1 MSDHYGNR
9 HQPRDPYDGAAYDPY
24 PPREPEPQAYQ
35 GEDGQGQGHQGQSAW
50 PTAGGLH
57 GYPPV
62 DDPSTQTW
70 QTSTWDTHTWQQPQQ
85 QTPAPGPAAEP
96 SHDPYGSPDAHGSY
110 GSHDVYGG
118 SGSYGT
124 SGFHGEFG
132 SSGTPDAYG
141 TAGPHGGFGSPGA
154 SDAYGTAGSYGG
166 SPWPDGGVQLPG
178 QAAGYEPALAVDA
191 HAPLPEPAPF
201 QAEPAPVVAR
211 PEAESA
217 PEAARPMTAAEKA
230 KAEGRAQILPP
241 GFRPAVITAVL
252 AGLLALTAPLA
263 RPALAAPVVLLQAV
277 TAAGWF
283 RLNGMWPARQGI
295 ALAFLGG
302 LVADAGLL
310 AARAGQAPTVLIGT
324 LGCWLLLVVV
334 LQLRSHASAD
344 ERMYGLTCA
353 AGSTALTVLAAGH
366 LAADHKAVV
375 IGALAVAVTVLARA
389 VPLPAMISPVIA
401 LLAAAGAGIL
411 GGQLTHT
418 GPSAALLGLA
428 AGVCALVGLRV
439 ASYDYPS
446 RFVHMTAGV
455 ALPLAL
461 AAPAVYVIGRTLL

>member
-1 MSDHYGNR
+1 MSGS
-9 HQPRDPYDGAAYDPY
+9 QGAGSSFGS
-24 PPREPEPQAYQ
+24 Q
-35 GEDGQGQGHQGQSAW
+35 GGE
-50 PTAGGLH
+50 
-57 GYPPV
+57 
-62 DDPSTQTW
+62 
-70 QTSTWDTHTWQQPQQ
+70 
-85 QTPAPGPAAEP
+85 
-96 SHDPYGSPDAHGSY
+96 GSY
-110 GSHDVYGG
+110 GSQGGGGSYGARGAYGSADAYGG
-118 SGSYGT
+118 SGFSGGSGSSDGFGAQARFGASGTQGGAGASAT
-124 SGFHGEFG
+124 SGFHGQ
-132 SSGTPDAYG
+132 A
-141 TAGPHGGFGSPGA
+141 GA
-154 SDAYGTAGSYGG
+154 SDVYGAADSYGRFGASGASGDFGASG
-166 SPWPDGGVQLPG
+166 SHGAANYDVYGPSGAQGRPGSDVHGVPRSHGGADSYGSAWSEGPVQLPG
-178 QAAGYEPALAVDA
+178 QAVGYEPALAADA
-191 HAPLPEPAPF
+191 HAPLPESAPF
-201 QAEPAPVVAR
+201 QAEPAPVTGR

-217 PEAARPMTAAEKA
+217 PERPMTAAEKA
-230 KAEGRAQILPP
+230 KAEGRPQILPP

-263 RPALAAPVVLLQAV
+263 RPALAVPVVLLQAV

-310 AARAGQAPTVLIGT
+310 ATKAGQAPIVLIGT

-344 ERMYGLTCA
+344 ERLYGLTCA
-353 AGSTALTVLAAGH
+353 AGSAALTVLAAGH

-389 VPLPAMISPVIA
+389 VPLPSLVSPVIA
-401 LLAAAGAGIL
+401 LIAAAGAGIM